1 MLCNVEPDASEF
13 LSAEVILPNPVVFDV
28 SFGSAFFVST
38 FFSKYSMPALRI
50 ASVCVKTAC
59 ATFCTK
65 GADDDASCPA
75 TAAAFSTFCCNAD
88 GGGGSATVTRIALVC
103 CCSAEVA
110 PPDAANCAL
119 KECVPER
126 ATHFAENTLL
136 DCAASDTSCDVNFT
150 SSTKKVSVPPTVA
163 SVPL

>member
-13 LSAEVILPNPVVFDV
+13 LSAEAVLPNPVVFDV
-28 SFGSAFFVST
+28 SFGLAFFVST
-38 FFSKYSMPALRI
+38 FFSRYSMPALRS

-88 GGGGSATVTRIALVC
+88 GGGGSATVTWSALVC
-103 CCSAEVA
+103 CEDAA
-110 PPDAANCAL
+110 PPDAANLAL

-126 ATHFAENTLL
+126 AIHFAENTLL
-136 DCAASDTSCDVNFT
+136 DCAASETSCDVNFA
-150 SSTKKVSVPPTVA
+150 SSTRKVSVPPTAA
-163 SVPL
+163 SMPL